1 MPLSWIKIRIL
12 TYFKKRK
19 SKENINRTQQE
30 AEKEE
35 NPYLPQLKEILD
47 SILKK
52 KKLSYEKMVLVVI
65 DGYEID
71 NVLLAIRCIGSE
83 LNRLIVL
90 TDRAA
95 YFENISEK
103 LYEEQGLIV
112 EFFPKTIEKIAVLGE
127 EETKGN
133 LILDFETGSER
144 QEEIKFGR
152 KIYIPVFKRPW
163 EDAGNLD
170 ITVPIGYNTVIVK
183 NIKTVHKQRG
193 EDKVEQAWYDK
204 E

>member
-19 SKENINRTQQE
+19 SKENINRAPQE

-47 SILKK
+47 AILKK
-52 KKLSYEKMVLVVI
+52 KKLSYEKLVLVVI
-65 DGYEID
+65 DGYEIE

-112 EFFPKTIEKIAVLGE
+112 EFFPKTTEKIAVLGE
-127 EETKGN
+127 
-133 LILDFETGSER
+133 
-144 QEEIKFGR
+144 
-152 KIYIPVFKRPW
+152 
-163 EDAGNLD
+163 
-170 ITVPIGYNTVIVK
+170 
-183 NIKTVHKQRG
+183 
-193 EDKVEQAWYDK
+193 
-204 E
+204 

>member
-47 SILKK
+47 AILKK

-65 DGYEID
+65 DGYEIE

-152 KIYIPVFKRPW
+152 KIYIPVFKDLGRCRKP
-163 EDAGNLD
+163 
-170 ITVPIGYNTVIVK
+170 
-183 NIKTVHKQRG
+183 
-193 EDKVEQAWYDK
+193 
-204 E
+204 